1 MTVIGLTGG
10 IASGKSTAA
19 GWLRDLGAIVI
30 DADRLGHRVYEPGS
44 SGFEAVVNGFGH
56 DLVSPDG
63 TINRQLLGGKVFG
76 DPALMKKLTDIVWPE
91 IQRLAAQEIAD
102 IKRRDPKA
110 HVVLEAAVL
119 VEANWFGLVD
129 QVWVVT
135 VEPSVAKARLMSR
148 NNLTDAQAQSRID
161 AQISNKERL
170 LHAYAKFDNSG
181 TLDQFR
187 QRVEREWK
195 RFTKDDEKPPR
206 AAKTPAVRV
215 AATTA
220 RATAKP
226 AATKATAAK
235 PAATKPAAVK
245 SAAAKAVVTKSTAAA
260 KPAAATKSTAAAKP
274 AAATKSTAAAKPA
287 AATKSTAAAK
297 PAAATKTIAAR
308 STTARTVAAK
318 PVAAAKAAPTRTAAA
333 KAAPAKATAAKAAA
347 PKRAVRS

>member
-56 DLVSPDG
+56 DLVAPDG

-76 DPALMKKLTDIVWPE
+76 DPAQMKKLTDIVWPE

-245 SAAAKAVVTKSTAAA
+245 SAATKPAAAKAVV
-260 KPAAATKSTAAAKP
+260 
-274 AAATKSTAAAKPA
+274 
-287 AATKSTAAAK
+287 TKSTAAAK

>member
-1 MTVIGLTGG
+1 MGRGQLMTVIGLTGG

-274 AAATKSTAAAKPA
+274 AAATK
-287 AATKSTAAAK
+287 
-297 PAAATKTIAAR
+297 TIAAR